1 MEASLEKEKSV
12 QNCSRYLGEEEVS
25 VYDISD
31 VGHLDLNVLDI
42 VARVSGVG
50 ERPLVDQHT
59 GRLQPLP
66 RTGTAGAV
74 IDVQL
79 DTGLVH
85 VMWIEGRQIKVI
97 TSRRQ
102 I

>member
-1 MEASLEKEKSV
+1 M
-12 QNCSRYLGEEEVS
+12 
-25 VYDISD
+25 YDISD

-97 TSRRQ
+97 TSRDRLKSAPDLNRGVKTL
-102 I
+102 IFGVRFVVFG